1 MSGMTRRELLSN
13 IAGAGIASASG
24 LLQPL
29 KLSPSAAAELSPSSS
44 SSVDFRYAPKH
55 FQTAFCLPDDRHKSL
70 ADESGRL
77 LYDFPDNQFASIFE
91 FGTVIEFSLAGMEPD
106 EIRRQWIESASVPIV
121 HTLIERSNVSFE
133 LIQFATKRAEGRVDN
148 VILRI
153 RAKHEPLHV
162 SPQVRIHSCLSYQLS
177 DTKSPFTI
185 VTRNGREPWLYCLS
199 PEPKRGEAVWWKDA
213 AGFLLYLEQLIVEPG
228 RDIDYLFRLPQE
240 SCPNLDTACAANSLL
255 QEARDFWSSWKPYGN
270 TVRISLNGRHEEFL
284 LASARN
290 IQQAREEKNGQ
301 LVFQVGP
308 TIYRGLWIVDGNFL
322 LEAARYLG
330 YDAEA
335 DAGLRSEWKRQ
346 LANGQIVAGGGGAHW
361 KDTAIAMFTLVRAC
375 ELKQDWSLLR
385 ELAPQVR
392 LAIEFLKMSRDKARR
407 GKSDNGHYGL
417 LEPGFPDGG
426 IGGEHSEFSN
436 TLWTLA
442 GLQAI
447 ARCNLELGIRE
458 LDGADSLYRELRAS
472 FDLAAA
478 KEMVSDPR
486 GFKYLPILMAGD
498 PDWQIADAW
507 ARPRPQTAQWG
518 LSHAIFPGEIFA
530 KDDPIVRGHIALMQA
545 TVAEDVPAETGWL
558 KHESLWTY
566 NAPFVAQVYLWAGQR
581 EWAHRT
587 FEGFL
592 NHASP
597 LYCWREEQ
605 PLQHALVSQYWGD
618 MPHNWASAECVR
630 YLRHR
635 LVLEDNDS
643 LRLLCGLVATEL
655 DARQPVELHDT
666 PTRFGRVSL
675 RLQPTAKS
683 GWCLEFQRDGARAPE
698 SVEITSDIFHHR
710 EAHIAGASFHRAGD
724 RIAVDPNATKWTV
737 TWQ

>member
-13 IAGAGIASASG
+13 IAGASIASASG

-29 KLSPSAAAELSPSSS
+29 KLSPLVEAELSPSSS

-91 FGTVIEFSLAGMEPD
+91 FGTVIEFSLAGMEPN
-106 EIRRQWIESASVPIV
+106 EIRRHWIESASTPII

-153 RAKHEPLHV
+153 SAKHEPLHV

-185 VTRNGREPWLYCLS
+185 VTRNGGAPWLYCLS

-213 AGFLLYLEQLIVEPG
+213 AGFLLYLEQLIVESG

-240 SCPNLDTACAANSLL
+240 SCPHLDTSCAANSLL
-255 QEARDFWSSWKPYGN
+255 QEARDYWSSWKPYGN
-270 TVRISLNGRHEEFL
+270 TVRVSLNGRHEEFL
-284 LASARN
+284 VASARN

-308 TIYRGLWIVDGNFL
+308 TVYRGLWIVDGNFL

-407 GKSDNGHYGL
+407 GKSDNGRYGL

-447 ARCNLELGIRE
+447 ARCNRELGIRE
-458 LDGADSLYRELRAS
+458 LNGADSLYRELRAS
-472 FDLAAA
+472 FDAAA
-478 KEMVSDPR
+478 AREMVSDPR
-486 GFKYLPILMAGD
+486 GFKYLPILMASD

-530 KDDPIVRGHIALMQA
+530 KDDPIVRGHIALMQSI
-545 TVAEDVPAETGWL
+545 VAEDVPAETGWL

-618 MPHNWASAECVR
+618 MPHNWASAECIR

-635 LVLEDNDS
+635 LVLEDGDS

-655 DARQPVELHDT
+655 DVRQPIELHDT

-683 GWCLEFQRDGARAPE
+683 GWRLEFQRDGARAPK
-698 SVEITSDIFHHR
+698 SVEITADIFHPR
-710 EAHIAGASFHRAGD
+710 EAHIAGASFRRAGD
-724 RIAVDPNATKWTV
+724 RIAVDSDATKWTV